1 MRDATMKP
9 SAYLLFGLIT
19 TGASGA
25 ERVNVGLFSADGLDG
40 WEEKRFAGATEYTLT
55 EEDGHRVLRAASHG
69 SASGLYK
76 TMRVDLMKTPYLH
89 WSWKIENTLG
99 PLDETT
105 KAGDDYP
112 ARIYVIASGG
122 LLFWQTR
129 AVNYVWASRQPEGA
143 TWPNAFTANAGMIA
157 VRSGD
162 SQVGRWIAERRNV
175 REDYRR
181 AFGRDIRYVDA
192 VALMSDTDNSGKA
205 ATAYYGDIYFSAD

>member
-1 MRDATMKP
+1 MKP
-9 SAYLLFGLIT
+9 SAYLLFALIT
-19 TGASGA
+19 IGTSGA
-25 ERVNVGLFSADGLDG
+25 ERVSVGLFSADELDG
-40 WEEKRFAGATEYTLT
+40 WEEKRFAGVTKYTLT

-76 TMRVDLMKTPYLH
+76 YMRVDLMKTPYLH
-89 WSWKIENTLG
+89 WSWKVENTQ
-99 PLDETT
+99 
-105 KAGDDYP
+105 AGDDYP

-122 LLFWQTR
+122 LLFWRTH

-162 SQVGRWIAERRNV
+162 SQVGRRIAERRNV

-181 AFGRDIRYVDA
+181 VFGLDMRYVGA
-192 VALMSDTDNSGKA
+192 VALVSDTDNSGKA